1 MTQEVHKTPNGDL
14 ERRMQRKALSFFSIL
29 AVISLLWVSCNEEPT
44 SVGIG
49 LLTSKDL
56 TQVDTSMITS
66 VTGSSFRK
74 PINTGSSENLLV
86 GKYRTEAGKTFEAKA
101 LIRFIGI
108 PDTLKS
114 ATVLSANLILKSRYR
129 FGEPQG
135 ILSFTVHKMIQ
146 GWTEYGITWDSI
158 STASYEPTVRGSFS
172 SAIADSDSV
181 AISLDPSLIS
191 DWFQAA
197 ADSQAIE
204 GIVLAPTDASNKIV
218 GFSSFQSSDASR
230 VPELLV
236 TFLIS
241 GSTVQDSLLFA
252 SGEDTHV
259 ANIDNLTSDP
269 NLLYVQAGV
278 AYRSRLKFD
287 VSSVPTHAGIHQA
300 MLELTL
306 SPSTSILS
314 STSRLNSQSVDS
326 LFSFFL
332 VTTDSVD
339 NSSLVIGHRLNP
351 DSAVYSFVITPDV
364 QRWINGKPNLG
375 VQIETW
381 TEASMLDLFTFYL
394 NSENASLR
402 PRLRIVYSRLL

>member
-1 MTQEVHKTPNGDL
+1 M
-14 ERRMQRKALSFFSIL
+14 
-29 AVISLLWVSCNEEPT
+29 LWVSCNEEPT

-49 LLTSKDL
+49 LLSSKDL
-56 TQVDTSMITS
+56 VQVDTSMITS
-66 VTGSSFRK
+66 VTGSSSRK
-74 PINTGSSENLLV
+74 PINTGSSENILV
-86 GKYRTEAGKTFEAKA
+86 GKYRTETGKTYEAKA
-101 LIRFIGI
+101 LIRFIGF

-114 ATVLSANLILKSRYR
+114 ATVLSADLILRSRYR

-135 ILSFTVHKMIQ
+135 NLSFTVHKMIQ
-146 GWTEYGITWDSI
+146 GWTEYGVTWDSI
-158 STASYEPTVRGSFS
+158 STASYDPTVRGSFS

-204 GIVLAPTDASNKIV
+204 GIILVPTDASNKIV
-218 GFSSFQSSDASR
+218 GFSSFQFSDASR
-230 VPELLV
+230 LPELLV

-241 GSTVQDSLLFA
+241 GSTVQDSLLFV

-259 ANIDNLTSDP
+259 ANIDNLVSDP
-269 NLLYVQAGV
+269 NLLYVQAGL
-278 AYRSRLKFD
+278 AYRSTVKFD
-287 VSSVPTHAGIHQA
+287 VSSVPTHVGIHQA

-306 SPSTSILS
+306 NPSTSILS
-314 STSRLNSQSVDS
+314 STSRINSQSVDS

-339 NSSLVIGHRLNP
+339 NSTLVIGHRLNP

-364 QRWINGKPNLG
+364 QRWINGKPNFG
-375 VQIETW
+375 VEIEAWAEVST
-381 TEASMLDLFTFYL
+381 LDLFTFYL
-394 NSENASLR
+394 NSANASLR